1 MTTWA
6 CCNMPSPLKKKTK
19 KRGTKV
25 KENMTQTTVNMG
37 KFVTDVNMIYA
48 DQCVLSSPLPLI

>member
-1 MTTWA
+1 
-6 CCNMPSPLKKKTK
+6 MPSPLEKKNK

-37 KFVTDVNMIYA
+37 KFVTDVNMICA